1 MIIEQQSDR
10 NMTGSGRKDP
20 RVKDMIDIKQALVAD
35 RIAGLER
42 DGAALRAE
50 RSNAR
55 AALGVG
61 RAMIEPVRLPVVR
74 RGSPRVRLGRW
85 LVTIG
90 ISIAGPTAPVAR
102 ALDDCAGDSP
112 DRFSHAA

>member
-10 NMTGSGRKDP
+10 NMTGTGRKDP
-20 RVKDMIDIKQALVAD
+20 RVKDMIDLKQALVAD

-50 RSNAR
+50 RANAR
-55 AALGVG
+55 AALGAG
-61 RAMIEPVRLPVVR
+61 RVMTEPVRLPVVR

-85 LVTIG
+85 LDASGVSKI
-90 ISIAGPTAPVAR
+90 
-102 ALDDCAGDSP
+102 
-112 DRFSHAA
+112 